1 MLRKANRSIVCI
13 GKVMPSRGKEPV
25 NKVLHDTVYKITCTI
40 LVHFVPERVIH
51 PVTGARSV
59 TSTIRRKEGILP
71 ETESAGF
78 LYMKGLC

>member
-1 MLRKANRSIVCI
+1 MCI

-59 TSTIRRKEGILP
+59 TSTIEGRR
-71 ETESAGF
+71 ESCQKLKVLVF
-78 LYMKGLC
+78 CT